1 MALALTTIANNI
13 AALEV
18 LGVTIRDIDEIPE
31 AVTNRDCP
39 ILYPEPSG
47 FISNFA
53 MVRES
58 TGPGTTAL
66 ITVTY
71 DLTYTFLYAP
81 VGSGRGLFDV
91 YDDLVKKVGLIFDA
105 IIANDTLAGAIDFLP
120 EEVLNI
126 GATVDPVENVF
137 HGCQFV
143 FSVTEFVN

>member
-1 MALALTTIANNI
+1 MALAIATIVNNI
-13 AALEV
+13 AALV
-18 LGVTIRDIDEIPE
+18 VAGVDIKDMDEIPE
-31 AVTNRDCP
+31 EVLGRDCP

-47 FISNFA
+47 FISNFE
-53 MVRES
+53 MVRDS

-66 ITVTY
+66 MTVTY

-126 GATVDPVENVF
+126 GATVDPTENVF